1 MANVSSSNGLEKY
14 PKLRFKG
21 FSEPWKTD
29 TLGNL
34 GTFIKGAP
42 LSKADI
48 TDEGTPFVL
57 YGELYTTYGEV
68 THSIKRRTDKVVE
81 PQFYSKVGDVIMPTS
96 GETPEDIATAS
107 CIMLPD
113 VILAGDLLI
122 YRTQKVDGRLVSF
135 VVKNKVNKQISSVAQ
150 GKSVVHVR
158 AEELSKITLSYPSD
172 AEQQKILTML
182 ELIEDKIAKQRE
194 LIEHL
199 KKYKRGALQHIF
211 HKMTECSIVTVGDVF
226 TKANKRNS
234 DGRVKNVITNSAEYG
249 LIPQRDFFDKDIA
262 VDGNTNNY
270 FIIKKGCFV
279 YNPRKS
285 NTAPYGPFNCYQ
297 GEEEGIISPLYTC
310 LVKKA
315 DVDSTYLSWY
325 FKSDSWYRYIYDNGS
340 QGVRHDRVSMTDD
353 LLMGIPIKLPNDAK
367 QKEIGAFFDAIDA
380 KLKCEA
386 DILNALIKIKNGLYD
401 KMFI

>member
-1 MANVSSSNGLEKY
+1 M
-14 PKLRFKG
+14 
-21 FSEPWKTD
+21 
-29 TLGNL
+29 
-34 GTFIKGAP
+34 KGAP

-68 THSIKRRTDKVVE
+68 TRSIKRRTDKVVE

-158 AEELSKITLSYPSD
+158 AEELSKISISYPSD

-182 ELIEDKIAKQRE
+182 ELLEYKMAKQRE

-199 KKYKRGALQHIF
+199 KKYKRGLLDAVFNQKIHVTKDNEEWQECRIGDILKILHGRDYKDYQAPDGEYPVLGTGGIIDHATKYLCDWACVLIGRKGTIDKPQYMDTPFWTVDTLFYSKPEAFHNPKFQYYLFQTINWKKYNEASGVPSQSSSTIEGISVYVPNLKTQETIARLFSNVDELIEKQTSILSQLQ
-211 HKMTECSIVTVGDVF
+211 ES
-226 TKANKRNS
+226 
-234 DGRVKNVITNSAEYG
+234 
-249 LIPQRDFFDKDIA
+249 
-262 VDGNTNNY
+262 
-270 FIIKKGCFV
+270 KKG
-279 YNPRKS
+279 
-285 NTAPYGPFNCYQ
+285 
-297 GEEEGIISPLYTC
+297 
-310 LVKKA
+310 
-315 DVDSTYLSWY
+315 
-325 FKSDSWYRYIYDNGS
+325 
-340 QGVRHDRVSMTDD
+340 
-353 LLMGIPIKLPNDAK
+353 LLQQL
-367 QKEIGAFFDAIDA
+367 
-380 KLKCEA
+380 
-386 DILNALIKIKNGLYD
+386 
-401 KMFI
+401 FI

>member
-1 MANVSSSNGLEKY
+1 M
-14 PKLRFKG
+14 
-21 FSEPWKTD
+21 
-29 TLGNL
+29 GNL

-107 CIMLPD
+107 CIILPD

-122 YRTQKVDGRLVSF
+122 YRTKKVDGRLVSF

-158 AEELSKITLSYPSD
+158 AEELSKISISYPSD

-182 ELIEDKIAKQRE
+182 ELLEDKMAKQRE

-199 KKYKRGALQHIF
+199 KKYKRGVITSILRQKIRFNSDVKDYPEWSTMQLGELGFFFGGLSGKTKEDFEHGEGTFITYLNVFRNTFALEEGVTLVDVKPNEKQNAIQYGDILFTQSSETVEEVGMSSVWLHQSTPYLNSFCMALRPYSLENINP
-211 HKMTECSIVTVGDVF
+211 KYIGYVLRSEQVRLQIMKEGQGISRINLASSRIGGVTLPMPCLEEQNSIVKF
-226 TKANKRNS
+226 M
-234 DGRVKNVITNSAEYG
+234 DGIEATEAYHSQLLLQLQLLKSS
-249 LIPQRDFFDKDIA
+249 LLQRL
-262 VDGNTNNY
+262 
-270 FIIKKGCFV
+270 FI
-279 YNPRKS
+279 
-285 NTAPYGPFNCYQ
+285 
-297 GEEEGIISPLYTC
+297 
-310 LVKKA
+310 
-315 DVDSTYLSWY
+315 
-325 FKSDSWYRYIYDNGS
+325 
-340 QGVRHDRVSMTDD
+340 
-353 LLMGIPIKLPNDAK
+353 
-367 QKEIGAFFDAIDA
+367 
-380 KLKCEA
+380 
-386 DILNALIKIKNGLYD
+386 
-401 KMFI
+401 

>member
-1 MANVSSSNGLEKY
+1 M
-14 PKLRFKG
+14 
-21 FSEPWKTD
+21 
-29 TLGNL
+29 GNL
-34 GTFIKGAP
+34 GTFMKGAP

-48 TDEGTPFVL
+48 ADEGTPFIL

-68 THSIKRRTDKVVE
+68 TRSIKRRTDKAVE

-199 KKYKRGALQHIF
+199 KKYKRGVYKSIF
-211 HKMTECSIVTVGDVF
+211 ATSRLDCKWVSLGELCEIITKGTTPQSFLSEGTIRYIKIESIVDGHIVNENCKFIDRTTHEGTLSRSVLKEGDILFSIAGSLGVCVIVQQSNLP
-226 TKANKRNS
+226 ANTNQALAIIRLKEAENRNYILS
-234 DGRVKNVITNSAEYG
+234 VLRSSLMEEYILASRTTG
-249 LIPQRDFFDKDIA
+249 AQPNLSLQQMRDF
-262 VDGNTNNY
+262 
-270 FIIKKGCFV
+270 
-279 YNPRKS
+279 
-285 NTAPYGPFNCYQ
+285 
-297 GEEEGIISPLYTC
+297 
-310 LVKKA
+310 
-315 DVDSTYLSWY
+315 
-325 FKSDSWYRYIYDNGS
+325 
-340 QGVRHDRVSMTDD
+340 
-353 LLMGIPIKLPNDAK
+353 KLPYPNADEQ
-367 QKEIGAFFDAIDA
+367 QKIALFAEMMEKRLTSEQR
-380 KLKCEA
+380 KLEKLLEVKS
-386 DILNALIKIKNGLYD
+386 ALLQQL
-401 KMFI
+401 FI

>member
-14 PKLRFKG
+14 PKLRFKD

-34 GTFIKGAP
+34 GTFMKGAP

-68 THSIKRRTDKVVE
+68 TRSIKRRTDKVVE

-158 AEELSKITLSYPSD
+158 AEELSKISISYPSD

-182 ELIEDKIAKQRE
+182 ELLEYKMAKQRE

-199 KKYKRGALQHIF
+199 KKYKRGVSIAIF
-211 HKMTECSIVTVGDVF
+211 DRKISLTKNNPSWIKTTVGEICKITMGQSPDSESYNTDQIGIPLVQGNADMRNRITCPQRYTSKP
-226 TKANKRNS
+226 TKICEKGSIILSVRAPVGSVGRADRTVCLGRGVCAINS
-234 DGRVKNVITNSAEYG
+234 DNN
-249 LIPQRDFFDKDIA
+249 DFLYYFFERNEPYWKRIEQGGTFTAISGDDIA
-262 VDGNTNNY
+262 DMPIDYPSLEERQKIADFLLKIDTHIAVEENTLNQLVALKSGLLQQL
-270 FIIKKGCFV
+270 FI
-279 YNPRKS
+279 
-285 NTAPYGPFNCYQ
+285 
-297 GEEEGIISPLYTC
+297 
-310 LVKKA
+310 
-315 DVDSTYLSWY
+315 
-325 FKSDSWYRYIYDNGS
+325 
-340 QGVRHDRVSMTDD
+340 
-353 LLMGIPIKLPNDAK
+353 
-367 QKEIGAFFDAIDA
+367 
-380 KLKCEA
+380 
-386 DILNALIKIKNGLYD
+386 
-401 KMFI
+401 